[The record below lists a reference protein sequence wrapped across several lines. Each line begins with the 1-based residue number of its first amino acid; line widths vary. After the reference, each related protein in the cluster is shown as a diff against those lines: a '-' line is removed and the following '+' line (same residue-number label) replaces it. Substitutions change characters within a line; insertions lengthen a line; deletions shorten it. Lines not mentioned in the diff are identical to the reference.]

1 MKIPIDK
8 HDLKWINQITIQTL
22 LDNHQNIVKL
32 IGFRRLNNIYCII
45 MEIADKSLLDQ
56 IKSITFND
64 RQSFANRFY
73 KVAIEIITAMVRN
86 SQY

>member
-1 MKIPIDK
+1 M
-8 HDLKWINQITIQTL
+8 NQITIQTL

-32 IGFRRLNNIYCII
+32 IGFRRINNIYCII

-56 IKSITFND
+56 IKSITVNE
-64 RQSFANRFY
+64 RQLFANRFL
-73 KVAIEIITAMVRN
+73 KISIEIITAMVRN